1 MQARLATAGAPLAR
15 LGDWLIPLG
24 LAVFGLYETLGKA
37 PPERGAKLL
46 QTLGVLAVAAPLLWR
61 RRAPLAVL
69 AVVVVGFAVAW
80 PAERSTGGVTFAAV
94 FGLLIAVF
102 SVGASAERAR
112 AVPVVAVAAAMVV
125 AMLVADVRAGYL
137 RPADAAGSFVFFAV
151 GFYAGELVRVRHL
164 RAVALEEQ
172 AAALER
178 ERDERARAAVAE
190 ERARMARELHD
201 ILAHTLSTMVLQ
213 AGASRQVLR
222 SDLETVEE
230 LLLSVERTGRE
241 ALGEVRRLLGLLRA
255 SDDAGGLLSQPT
267 LASIHSLIQETTKAG
282 LPVDLRVEGE
292 PVALSSGLGLSAYRI
307 VQEALTNAL
316 KHAGPARAEVVI
328 RYGDR
333 DLELVIS
340 DDGAGGHAAPAD
352 GHPAGHGLLGVQ
364 ERVTLYGGSMTA
376 GPRAGGGYAL
386 RARLPLDPARS

>member
-24 LAVFGLYETLGKA
+24 LGIFGLYETLGKA
-37 PPERGAKLL
+37 PPVRGAKLL

-61 RRAPLAVL
+61 RRAPLIVL

-80 PAERSTGGVTFAAV
+80 PAERSTGGVTFTAV
-94 FGLLIAVF
+94 LGLLIAVF
-102 SVGASAERAR
+102 SVGAYAQRAR
-112 AVPVVAVAAAMVV
+112 AVPVVAVAGAMVV
-125 AMLVADVRAGYL
+125 AMLAADVRAGYL
-137 RPADAAGSFVFFAV
+137 RPADAAGSLVFFAV

-164 RAVALEEQ
+164 RALALEEK

-178 ERDERARAAVAE
+178 ERDQRARAAVAE

-213 AGASRQVLR
+213 AGAARQVLR
-222 SDLETVEE
+222 SDVETVEE
-230 LLLSVERTGRE
+230 LLLSIEGTGRE

-255 SDDAGGLLSQPT
+255 SDDADGLLPQPT
-267 LASIHSLIQETTKAG
+267 LASLDGLIQETTKAG
-282 LPVDLRVEGE
+282 LPVDLRVEGK
-292 PVALSSGLGLSAYRI
+292 PVALSPGLDLSAYRI
-307 VQEALTNAL
+307 VQEGLTNAL

-333 DLELVIS
+333 ELELAIT
-340 DDGAGGHAAPAD
+340 DNGTGGRAGPAD
-352 GHPAGHGLLGVQ
+352 GQPAGHGLLGMQ
-364 ERVTLYGGSMTA
+364 ERVALYGGSMTA

-386 RARLPLDPARS
+386 RAHLPLDLARS